1 LSRYPHPISTVVR
14 NGALPFFIDLFGR
27 YQQRLY
33 LELHLV
39 EPSFSP
45 FTFRKNKRM
54 NTMQL
59 LRLTTLG
66 PVFGLVVLSFLTF
79 LNQHSLNRAQSNRY
93 DSYRLA
99 HELRSSSDELTRL
112 ARTYVITSDAA
123 YERSYWHL
131 LDIRNGK
138 QPRPDGR
145 TISLRSLMEK
155 QGFTPEELS
164 KLQQAED
171 NSNALVMTETI
182 AMHAIKGEFDDG
194 EGGYTKQGNPD
205 SLLAGRIMHDSQYHD
220 DKDLIMQPIGE
231 FENMLT
237 IRTDAMAFVARS
249 RSDVLII
256 LVIGLASLAAITTWV
271 SIAHHAHAL
280 DLTIHELSLMS
291 DNVGSGAAQVAAAS
305 RSLAQ
310 GASEQVAAVEDIS
323 GSARQTSF
331 MATAN
336 VGKTQSVSDLVAR
349 EQNQFAASAPLLG
362 DMVSA
367 MEKIDTAGNRI
378 SKINKVIDEIAFQ
391 TNILALNAA
400 VEAARAGEAGLG
412 FAVVADE
419 VRNLAQRC
427 TQAARE
433 TAILIA
439 DSIVCTESGRHKVGE
454 VATAI
459 SALAEQSV
467 SMGTLVNEVQAGSFE
482 QRQSIERIETS
493 LNKIE
498 EVTQQAAAGAEEG
511 SAAAEELSAQAAA
524 LHDIVAVLRRMVGS
538 RPHHGSV
545 R

>member
-1 LSRYPHPISTVVR
+1 MSTVVR

-280 DLTIHELSLMS
+280 HLTIHELSLMS

>member
-1 LSRYPHPISTVVR
+1 
-14 NGALPFFIDLFGR
+14 
-27 YQQRLY
+27 
-33 LELHLV
+33 
-39 EPSFSP
+39 
-45 FTFRKNKRM
+45 
-54 NTMQL
+54 MQL

-280 DLTIHELSLMS
+280 HLTIHELSLMS
-291 DNVGSGAAQVAAAS
+291 ENVGSGAAQVAAAS

-362 DMVSA
+362 DKLKLVFLPNYRVSA

-538 RPHHGSV
+538 RSHHGSV
-545 R
+545 L

>member
-1 LSRYPHPISTVVR
+1 
-14 NGALPFFIDLFGR
+14 
-27 YQQRLY
+27 
-33 LELHLV
+33 
-39 EPSFSP
+39 
-45 FTFRKNKRM
+45 
-54 NTMQL
+54 
-59 LRLTTLG
+59 
-66 PVFGLVVLSFLTF
+66 
-79 LNQHSLNRAQSNRY
+79 
-93 DSYRLA
+93 
-99 HELRSSSDELTRL
+99 
-112 ARTYVITSDAA
+112 
-123 YERSYWHL
+123 
-131 LDIRNGK
+131 
-138 QPRPDGR
+138 
-145 TISLRSLMEK
+145 
-155 QGFTPEELS
+155 
-164 KLQQAED
+164 
-171 NSNALVMTETI
+171 
-182 AMHAIKGEFDDG
+182 
-194 EGGYTKQGNPD
+194 
-205 SLLAGRIMHDSQYHD
+205 
-220 DKDLIMQPIGE
+220 MQPIGE

-280 DLTIHELSLMS
+280 HLTIHELSLMS

-331 MATAN
+331 MAAAN

-538 RPHHGSV
+538 RSHHGSV

>member
-1 LSRYPHPISTVVR
+1 MSTVVR

-194 EGGYTKQGNPD
+194 EGGYTKQGDPD

-291 DNVGSGAAQVAAAS
+291 ENVGSGAAQVAAAS

-538 RPHHGSV
+538 RSHHGSV

>member
-1 LSRYPHPISTVVR
+1 MSTVVR

-39 EPSFSP
+39 APSFSP

-538 RPHHGSV
+538 RSHHGSV

>member
-1 LSRYPHPISTVVR
+1 MSTVVR

-33 LELHLV
+33 RELHLAA
-39 EPSFSP
+39 PSFSP

-194 EGGYTKQGNPD
+194 EGGYTKQGDPD

>member
-1 LSRYPHPISTVVR
+1 MSTVVR

-33 LELHLV
+33 LELHLAA
-39 EPSFSP
+39 PSFSP

>member
-1 LSRYPHPISTVVR
+1 MSTVVR

>member
-1 LSRYPHPISTVVR
+1 
-14 NGALPFFIDLFGR
+14 
-27 YQQRLY
+27 
-33 LELHLV
+33 
-39 EPSFSP
+39 
-45 FTFRKNKRM
+45 
-54 NTMQL
+54 MQL

-439 DSIVCTESGRHKVGE
+439 DSIVCTESGRHKVCE

>member
-1 LSRYPHPISTVVR
+1 MSTVVR

-39 EPSFSP
+39 APSFSP

-182 AMHAIKGEFDDG
+182 AMHAIKGEFNDG
-194 EGGYTKQGNPD
+194 EGGYTKQGDPD

-291 DNVGSGAAQVAAAS
+291 ENVGSGAAQVAAAS

-538 RPHHGSV
+538 RSHHGSV

>member
-1 LSRYPHPISTVVR
+1 MSTVVR

-291 DNVGSGAAQVAAAS
+291 ENVGSGAAQVAAAS

-538 RPHHGSV
+538 RSHHGSV

>member
-1 LSRYPHPISTVVR
+1 MSTVVR

-39 EPSFSP
+39 APSFSP

-291 DNVGSGAAQVAAAS
+291 ENVGSGAAQVAAAS

>member
-1 LSRYPHPISTVVR
+1 
-14 NGALPFFIDLFGR
+14 
-27 YQQRLY
+27 
-33 LELHLV
+33 
-39 EPSFSP
+39 
-45 FTFRKNKRM
+45 M

-99 HELRSSSDELTRL
+99 HELRTSSDELTRL

-280 DLTIHELSLMS
+280 DHTIHELSLMS

-331 MATAN
+331 MAT
-336 VGKTQSVSDLVAR
+336 
-349 EQNQFAASAPLLG
+349 
-362 DMVSA
+362 
-367 MEKIDTAGNRI
+367 
-378 SKINKVIDEIAFQ
+378 
-391 TNILALNAA
+391 
-400 VEAARAGEAGLG
+400 
-412 FAVVADE
+412 
-419 VRNLAQRC
+419 
-427 TQAARE
+427 
-433 TAILIA
+433 
-439 DSIVCTESGRHKVGE
+439 
-454 VATAI
+454 
-459 SALAEQSV
+459 
-467 SMGTLVNEVQAGSFE
+467 
-482 QRQSIERIETS
+482 
-493 LNKIE
+493 
-498 EVTQQAAAGAEEG
+498 
-511 SAAAEELSAQAAA
+511 
-524 LHDIVAVLRRMVGS
+524 
-538 RPHHGSV
+538 
-545 R
+545 

>member
-1 LSRYPHPISTVVR
+1 PATL
-14 NGALPFFIDLFGR
+14 D
-27 YQQRLY
+27 

-39 EPSFSP
+39 APSFSP

-194 EGGYTKQGNPD
+194 EGGYTKQGDPD
-205 SLLAGRIMHDSQYHD
+205 LLLAGRIMHDSQYHD

-280 DLTIHELSLMS
+280 HLTIHELSLMS

-538 RPHHGSV
+538 RSHHGSV

>member
-1 LSRYPHPISTVVR
+1 MSTFVR

-280 DLTIHELSLMS
+280 HLTIHELSLMS

>member
-1 LSRYPHPISTVVR
+1 MSTVVR

-33 LELHLV
+33 RELHLV
-39 EPSFSP
+39 APSFSP

>member
-1 LSRYPHPISTVVR
+1 MSTVVR

-39 EPSFSP
+39 APSFSP

-99 HELRSSSDELTRL
+99 HELRTSSDELTRL

-280 DLTIHELSLMS
+280 HLTIHELSLMS

-538 RPHHGSV
+538 RSHHGSV

>member
-1 LSRYPHPISTVVR
+1 MSTVVR

-194 EGGYTKQGNPD
+194 EGGYTKQGDPD
-205 SLLAGRIMHDSQYHD
+205 LLLAGRIMHDSQYHD

-538 RPHHGSV
+538 RSHHGSV

>member
-1 LSRYPHPISTVVR
+1 MSTVVR

-39 EPSFSP
+39 APSFSP

-99 HELRSSSDELTRL
+99 HELRTSSDELTRL

-182 AMHAIKGEFDDG
+182 AMHAIKGEFEDG
-194 EGGYTKQGNPD
+194 EGGYTKQGDPD

-280 DLTIHELSLMS
+280 HLTIHELSLMS

-538 RPHHGSV
+538 RSHHGSV

>member
-1 LSRYPHPISTVVR
+1 MSTFVR

>member
-1 LSRYPHPISTVVR
+1 MSTFVR

-39 EPSFSP
+39 ATSFSP

-182 AMHAIKGEFDDG
+182 AMHAIKGEFNDG
-194 EGGYTKQGNPD
+194 EGGYTKQGDPD
-205 SLLAGRIMHDSQYHD
+205 LLLAGRIMHDSQYHD

-280 DLTIHELSLMS
+280 HLTIHELSLMS
-291 DNVGSGAAQVAAAS
+291 ENVGSGAAQVAAAS

-538 RPHHGSV
+538 RSHHGSV

>member
-1 LSRYPHPISTVVR
+1 MSTVVR

-194 EGGYTKQGNPD
+194 EGGYTKQGDPD

>member
-1 LSRYPHPISTVVR
+1 MSTFVR

-39 EPSFSP
+39 ATSFSP

-291 DNVGSGAAQVAAAS
+291 ENVGSGAAQVAAAS